1 MGTSGGLQKKSTR
14 DCMAISTG
22 CRIMLRFQNPLSI
35 VGAGVSAGLSLI
47 GGTSQAKEAE
57 RSSAADVAFAELQ
70 AKQDAEQARRD
81 VRDETEVY
89 RIESSRTRAV
99 LAAQGVDLTDNTAVS
114 ILSAIRRESDIR
126 ISRIQADTK
135 VAQEGY
141 RLKSQNIR
149 AAGRARARNSLL
161 TGFGGAIS
169 GVISA
174 LSMEEG

>member
-1 MGTSGGLQKKSTR
+1 
-14 DCMAISTG
+14 
-22 CRIMLRFQNPLSI
+22 MLRFHDPLSI
-35 VGAGVSAGLSLI
+35 IGAGVSAGLSVV
-47 GGTSQAKEAE
+47 GGVSEAE
-57 RSSAADVAFAELQ
+57 EAKRSSAADIAFAELQ

-89 RIESSRTRAV
+89 RVESSRTRAV

-114 ILSAIRRESDIR
+114 ILSAVRRESDIR

-141 RLKSQNIR
+141 RLKGQNIR
-149 AAGRARARNSLL
+149 AAGSARARNSLL

-169 GVISA
+169 GITSA
-174 LSMEEG
+174 LLLE